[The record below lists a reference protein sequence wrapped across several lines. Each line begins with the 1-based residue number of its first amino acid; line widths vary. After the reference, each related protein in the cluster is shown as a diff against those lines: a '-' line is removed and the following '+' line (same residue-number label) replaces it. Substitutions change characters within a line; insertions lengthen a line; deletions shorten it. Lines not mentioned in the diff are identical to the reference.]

1 MSLMDQ
7 QMIKTL
13 RVLSMDMVEQANSGH
28 PGLPMGAAP
37 MGFTLWK
44 NHLKFNPAHP
54 SWFNRD
60 RFILSAGH
68 GSALLYSLL
77 HVFGYDVSKEDL
89 RNFRQK
95 DSATPGHPEF
105 GHTPGVDATTGPLGQ
120 GIAMGVGMAMSE
132 AHLAGMFN
140 KESHEVID
148 HHTYVLC
155 GDGCLMEGISYE
167 ASSLAG
173 HLQLGKLI
181 VLYDS
186 NDISLDGELSQSF
199 SEDIDL
205 RFRSAG
211 WQTLRVP
218 DGNDV
223 EAINSAILLAK
234 AETNKPTLIEIKTVI
249 GDGSPSKAGTAA
261 AHGAP
266 LGKAEIAQIK
276 KNYGWELEPFE
287 LPKTVGYQKD
297 YYLSKGNHRESK
309 WLQAFNKYRNDYPE
323 EAEKLQR
330 LIDNQETADQG
341 LVLPTYTTDDAPV
354 ATRDVSGTLLNEL
367 APQLPSL
374 FGGSADLSS
383 SNKTMLKNSGDF
395 LANHY
400 EGKNIWFGVR
410 EFAMGG
416 ILNGMALHGGIKP
429 YGATFFVFSDYLRS
443 AIRSAALMNLPVT
456 YVMTHDSIMVGE
468 DGPTHEPIEHLASFR
483 AMPNLVVL
491 RPADANETVA
501 SYKYALTQ
509 QENPVMLV
517 LSRQALPILP
527 TTDTKAATDVEKG
540 AYILAES
547 PTATTDM
554 LLIATGSEVSLA
566 MEVRER
572 LATEQIGARVISM
585 PSWELFERQ
594 SADYQEAV
602 LPSEITHRI
611 AIEMASSQG
620 WHKYVG
626 DQGKI
631 IAIDTFG
638 KSGPGPELAE
648 DFGFSVEK
656 IADQILAT
664 LQKN

>member
-13 RVLSMDMVEQANSGH
+13 RVLSMDMVEEANSGH

-37 MGFTLWK
+37 MAFTLWK

-77 HVFGYDVSKEDL
+77 HVFGFDVSKEDL

-132 AHLAGMFN
+132 AHLAAMFN

-186 NDISLDGELSQSF
+186 NDISLDGELKKSF

-211 WQTLRVP
+211 WQTLRVS

-234 AETNKPTLIEIKTVI
+234 AETKKPTLIEIKTII
-249 GDGSPSKAGTAA
+249 GDGSPSKAGTAT

-266 LGKAEIAQIK
+266 LGKAEVTQIN

-287 LPKTVGYQKD
+287 LPKTVAYQKD

-309 WLQAFNKYRNDYPE
+309 WLQAFNKYRNDYSN
-323 EAEKLQR
+323 EAEQLQR
-330 LIDNQETADQG
+330 LIDNQETANQT
-341 LVLPTYTTDDAPV
+341 LVLPTYTTSDAPV
-354 ATRDVSGTLLNEL
+354 ATRDVSGTILNEL
-367 APQLPSL
+367 ASQLPSL

-383 SNKTMLKNSGDF
+383 SNKTMIKNSDDF
-395 LANHY
+395 LVNHY

-443 AIRSAALMNLPVT
+443 AIRSAALMKLPVT

-468 DGPTHEPIEHLASFR
+468 DGPTHEPIEQLASFR

-509 QENPVMLV
+509 QDNPVMLV

-527 TTDTKAATDVEKG
+527 TTDIKASTDVEKG

-547 PTATTDM
+547 PTSATDM

-566 MEVRER
+566 MEVREL
-572 LATEQIGARVISM
+572 LASEQIGVRVISM

-594 SADYQEAV
+594 SVEYKEAI
-602 LPSEITHRI
+602 LPSEVTHRI

-626 DQGKI
+626 EKGQI

-638 KSGPGPELAE
+638 KSGSGEELAE
-648 DFGFSVEK
+648 DFGFSPVK
-656 IADQILAT
+656 ITNQILAT

>member
-1 MSLMDQ
+1 ME
-7 QMIKTL
+7 
-13 RVLSMDMVEQANSGH
+13 VQAKQAQPQH
-28 PGLPMGAAP
+28 M
-37 MGFTLWK
+37 
-44 NHLKFNPAHP
+44 AH
-54 SWFNRD
+54 
-60 RFILSAGH
+60 
-68 GSALLYSLL
+68 
-77 HVFGYDVSKEDL
+77 
-89 RNFRQK
+89 
-95 DSATPGHPEF
+95 
-105 GHTPGVDATTGPLGQ
+105 
-120 GIAMGVGMAMSE
+120 
-132 AHLAGMFN
+132 HLA
-140 KESHEVID
+140 K
-148 HHTYVLC
+148 
-155 GDGCLMEGISYE
+155 
-167 ASSLAG
+167 
-173 HLQLGKLI
+173 QK
-181 VLYDS
+181 
-186 NDISLDGELSQSF
+186 
-199 SEDIDL
+199 
-205 RFRSAG
+205 
-211 WQTLRVP
+211 
-218 DGNDV
+218 
-223 EAINSAILLAK
+223 
-234 AETNKPTLIEIKTVI
+234 
-249 GDGSPSKAGTAA
+249 SPKSR
-261 AHGAP
+261 
-266 LGKAEIAQIK
+266 

-330 LIDNQETADQG
+330 LIDNQETADQA
-341 LVLPTYTTDDAPV
+341 LVLPTYTTNDAPV

-367 APQLPSL
+367 AHQLPSL

-383 SNKTMLKNSGDF
+383 SNKTMLNNSDDF

-527 TTDTKAATDVEKG
+527 TTDTKAETDVEKG

-547 PTATTDM
+547 PTTTTDM

-594 SADYQEAV
+594 SADYQEAI

-626 DQGKI
+626 DKGNI

-638 KSGPGPELAE
+638 KSGPGAELAE
-648 DFGFSVEK
+648 DFGFSAEK
-656 IADQILAT
+656 ITDQILAT

>member
-37 MGFTLWK
+37 MAFTLWK

-132 AHLAGMFN
+132 AHLAAMFN
-140 KESHEVID
+140 KESHDVID

-186 NDISLDGELSQSF
+186 NDISLDGDLAQSF

-211 WQTLRVP
+211 WQTLRVS

-223 EAINSAILLAK
+223 EAINSAIFLAK
-234 AETNKPTLIEIKTVI
+234 AEATKPTLIEIKTII

-266 LGKAEIAQIK
+266 LGKAEITQIK
-276 KNYGWELEPFE
+276 KNYGWELDPFE

-297 YYLSKGNHRESK
+297 YYVSKGNHRESK
-309 WLQAFNKYRNDYPE
+309 WLQTFNKYRNDYPE

-330 LIDNQETADQG
+330 LIDNQETADQA
-341 LVLPTYTTDDAPV
+341 LVLPTYTTNDTPI

-367 APQLPSL
+367 SSQLSSL

-383 SNKTMLKNSGDF
+383 SNKTMIKNSDDF

-540 AYILAES
+540 GYILAES
-547 PTATTDM
+547 PTDTTDM

-594 SADYQEAV
+594 SADYQEAI
-602 LPSEITHRI
+602 LPIEITHRI

-638 KSGPGPELAE
+638 KSGPGIELAE
-648 DFGFSVEK
+648 DFGFSAEK
-656 IADQILAT
+656 IANQILAT
-664 LQKN
+664 LQNN

>member
-37 MGFTLWK
+37 MAFTLWK

-120 GIAMGVGMAMSE
+120 GIAMGVGMAMAE
-132 AHLAGMFN
+132 AHLAAMFN
-140 KESHEVID
+140 KESHDVID

-186 NDISLDGELSQSF
+186 NDISLDGDLAQSF

-211 WQTLRVP
+211 WQTLRVS

-223 EAINSAILLAK
+223 EAINSAIFLAK
-234 AETNKPTLIEIKTVI
+234 AETNKPTLIEIKTII

-276 KNYGWELEPFE
+276 KNYGWELDPFE

-330 LIDNQETADQG
+330 LIDNQETADQA
-341 LVLPTYTTDDAPV
+341 LVLPTYTTNDAPI

-367 APQLPSL
+367 SSQLSSL

-383 SNKTMLKNSGDF
+383 SNKTMIKKSDDF

-547 PTATTDM
+547 PTDTTDM

-572 LATEQIGARVISM
+572 LATEHIGARVISM

-594 SADYQEAV
+594 SADYQEAI
-602 LPSEITHRI
+602 LPIEITHRI

-638 KSGPGPELAE
+638 KSGPGIELAE
-648 DFGFSVEK
+648 DFGFSAEK
-656 IADQILAT
+656 IANQILAT
-664 LQKN
+664 LQNN

>member
-37 MGFTLWK
+37 MAFTLWK

>member
-37 MGFTLWK
+37 MAFTLWK

-120 GIAMGVGMAMSE
+120 GIAMGVGMAMAE
-132 AHLAGMFN
+132 AHLAAMFN
-140 KESHEVID
+140 KESHDVID

-186 NDISLDGELSQSF
+186 NDISLDGNLAQSF

-223 EAINSAILLAK
+223 EAINSAIFLAK
-234 AETNKPTLIEIKTVI
+234 AETNKPTLIEIKTII

-276 KNYGWELEPFE
+276 KNYGWELDPFE

-309 WLQAFNKYRNDYPE
+309 WLQAFNKYRTDYPE

-330 LIDNQETADQG
+330 LIDNQETADQA
-341 LVLPTYTTDDAPV
+341 LVLPTYTTNDAPV

-367 APQLPSL
+367 VPQLSGL

-383 SNKTMLKNSGDF
+383 SNKTMIKNSDDF

-527 TTDTKAATDVEKG
+527 TTDTRAATDVEKG

-547 PTATTDM
+547 PTDTTDM

-572 LATEQIGARVISM
+572 LATEHIGARVISM

-594 SADYQEAV
+594 SADYQEAI
-602 LPSEITHRI
+602 LPIEITHRI

-638 KSGPGPELAE
+638 KSGPGIELAE
-648 DFGFSVEK
+648 DFGFSAEK
-656 IADQILAT
+656 IANQILAT
-664 LQKN
+664 LQNN

>member
-37 MGFTLWK
+37 MAFTLWK

-297 YYLSKGNHRESK
+297 YYLSKGNHHESK

-341 LVLPTYTTDDAPV
+341 LVLPTYTTEDAPV

-367 APQLPSL
+367 APQIPSL

-594 SADYQEAV
+594 SAAYQEAV

-638 KSGPGPELAE
+638 KSGPGTELAE
-648 DFGFSVEK
+648 DFGFSAEK

>member
-37 MGFTLWK
+37 MAFTLWK

-132 AHLAGMFN
+132 AHLAAIFN

-186 NDISLDGELSQSF
+186 NDISLDGNLAQSF

-234 AETNKPTLIEIKTVI
+234 AETNKPTLIEIKTII

-330 LIDNQETADQG
+330 LIDNQETADQA
-341 LVLPTYTTDDAPV
+341 LVLPTYTTNDAPI

-383 SNKTMLKNSGDF
+383 SNKTMIKNSDDF

-429 YGATFFVFSDYLRS
+429 YGATFFVFSDYSRS

-547 PTATTDM
+547 PTDTTDM

-594 SADYQEAV
+594 SADYQEAI

-626 DQGKI
+626 DKGKI
-631 IAIDTFG
+631 ISIDTFG
-638 KSGPGPELAE
+638 KSGPGAELAE
-648 DFGFSVEK
+648 DFGFSAEK
-656 IADQILAT
+656 IANQVLVA
-664 LQKN
+664 LQES

>member
-1 MSLMDQ
+1 MSLMNQ
-7 QMIKTL
+7 QMIKTI

-37 MGFTLWK
+37 MAFCLWK

-54 SWFNRD
+54 NWFNRD

-77 HVFGYDVSKEDL
+77 HIFGYDVSKEDL

-132 AHLAGMFN
+132 AHLAAMFN
-140 KESHEVID
+140 KATHEVID
-148 HHTYVLC
+148 HHTFVLC

-173 HLQLGKLI
+173 HLKLGKLI

-186 NDISLDGELSQSF
+186 NDISLDGDLAQSF

-223 EAINSAILLAK
+223 EAIDSAICLAK
-234 AETNKPTLIEIKTVI
+234 AETTKPTLIEIKTVI

-266 LGKAEIAQIK
+266 LGKEEIAQIK

-287 LPKTVGYQKD
+287 IPKAVGYQKD
-297 YYLSKGNHRESK
+297 YYLSKGNHHESK

-323 EAEKLQR
+323 DAEKLQR
-330 LIDNQETADQG
+330 LIDNQETTDQT
-341 LVLPTYTTDDAPV
+341 LILPTYTTNDAPI
-354 ATRDVSGTLLNEL
+354 ATRDVSGTVLNAL

-383 SNKTMLKNSGDF
+383 SNKTMIKDSDDF

-501 SYKYALTQ
+501 SYRYALTQ

-517 LSRQALPILP
+517 LSRQALPNLP
-527 TTDTKAATDVEKG
+527 TTDIKASTDVEKG

-547 PTATTDM
+547 PIDTTDI

-566 MEVRER
+566 MEVRDY
-572 LATEQIGARVISM
+572 LATEQLGARVVSM

-594 SADYQEAV
+594 SADYQETV
-602 LPSEITHRI
+602 LPSEITHRV

-626 DQGKI
+626 NKGTI

-638 KSGPGPELAE
+638 KSGPGAELAE
-648 DFGFSVEK
+648 DFGFSATK
-656 IADQILAT
+656 IANQILAT

>member
-37 MGFTLWK
+37 MAFTLWK

-132 AHLAGMFN
+132 AHLAAMFN

-148 HHTYVLC
+148 HNTYVLC

-186 NDISLDGELSQSF
+186 NDISLDGDLAQSF

-276 KNYGWELEPFE
+276 KNYGWELDPFE

-309 WLQAFNKYRNDYPE
+309 WLHAFNKYRNDYPE

-330 LIDNQETADQG
+330 LIDNQETADQA
-341 LVLPTYTTDDAPV
+341 LILPAYTTDDAPV

-383 SNKTMLKNSGDF
+383 SNKTMLKNSDDF
-395 LANHY
+395 QANHY
-400 EGKNIWFGVR
+400 KGKNIWFGVR

-572 LATEQIGARVISM
+572 LAAEQIGARVISM

-594 SADYQEAV
+594 SADYQEAI
-602 LPSEITHRI
+602 LPSDITHRI

-626 DQGKI
+626 DKGNI

-648 DFGFSVEK
+648 DFGFSAEK
-656 IADQILAT
+656 IVDQILAT